1 MLPQGRDERPLRAV
15 GSTSR
20 SAARPLSSSRTR
32 EPRVPYP
39 QTSAKTFASG
49 QSGLRIN
56 AVAPGYARSEMVDP
70 ERPGAAERLRTP
82 AARHSAMNR
91 LGEAGEV
98 AQAIT
103 WLCSGAAS
111 FVNGAVLAVDGGD
124 TTRLY

>member
-1 MLPQGRDERPLRAV
+1 
-15 GSTSR
+15 
-20 SAARPLSSSRTR
+20 
-32 EPRVPYP
+32 
-39 QTSAKTFASG
+39 
-49 QSGLRIN
+49 
-56 AVAPGYARSEMVDP
+56 MVDP
-70 ERPGAAERLRTP
+70 ERPGAAERLRTL

-98 AQAIT
+98 PQAIT